1 MGATGHL
8 IRRELRGAVR
18 GYWFLLYSGIL
29 IVGGLTLV
37 SVGGASGDILGYR
50 GYARA
55 LAGLAH
61 LGLVVV
67 PLLALFPACTA
78 LAGERE
84 SGALDYLLAQPITR
98 GQLYTG
104 KWLGVTAAVLASL
117 ALAYGLFGSVAVLR
131 GVRPD
136 LVLAL
141 FAAAVLLAV
150 AFVSL
155 GLLISAVSAS
165 AHRAISIAVAAW
177 LFLMAL
183 GSLGVMGAFVRW
195 QLPRGVLVA
204 WSLLNPIEACRLA
217 VIPLLDSDASLL
229 GPVSADLVAR
239 IGTPGLV
246 ALAVASL
253 TAWSIFAALA
263 GRRLFRTAGR

>member
-1 MGATGHL
+1 MGAARYL
-8 IRRELRGAVR
+8 VQRELRGAVR
-18 GYWFLLYSGIL
+18 GYWFLAYSGVLIL
-29 IVGGLTLV
+29 GGLVLV
-37 SVGGASGDILGYR
+37 SIGGASGDILGHR

-67 PLLALFPACTA
+67 PLMALFPAATA
-78 LAGERE
+78 LAGDRE

-98 GQLYTG
+98 SQLYTG
-104 KWLGVTAAVLASL
+104 KWLGVTTAVLASL

-131 GVRPD
+131 GVGPE

-141 FAAAVLLAV
+141 FGATVLLAV

-155 GLLISAVSAS
+155 GLLISAVSTS

-177 LFLMAL
+177 LFLLAL

-195 QLPRGVLVA
+195 QLPRGALVV
-204 WSLLNPIEACRLA
+204 WSFLNPIEACRLA
-217 VIPLLDSDASLL
+217 IVPLLDPDVGLL

-246 ALAVASL
+246 ALAAASL
-253 TAWSIFAALA
+253 MAWSLVAALA
-263 GRRLFRTAGR
+263 GRRLFRSAGS